1 MHVITGFCII
11 ILVIATAILASFLF
25 QNPNFSEKN
34 QVQDQNLLIPFSMIL
49 ISDNRPATKA
59 FLEYY
64 ASQIAWMDSSIL
76 RCMLLVYPDD
86 NPDAEQLCED
96 MSRQHEFFTA
106 CSVSAFYALLDKPEK
121 NPEIF

>member
-1 MHVITGFCII
+1 MHVITGFFII
-11 ILVIATAILASFLF
+11 LLVIAIAVLVGFLF
-25 QNPNFSEKN
+25 QNPDCPEKN
-34 QVQDQNLLIPFSMIL
+34 QTQDQNLLTPFSLIL
-49 ISDNRPATKA
+49 ISDDLPATKA

-76 RCMLLVYPDD
+76 RCMLLIYPDH
-86 NPDAEQLCED
+86 NFNAEQLCKD

-106 CSVSAFYALLDKPEK
+106 CSVSAFHALLDQQGK